1 MTRQNFPLQIE
12 IKIKWNCTSCRV
24 TMQKVVANKKCKKFR
39 VAELTEVC
47 CGSIVGKVD
56 GLPCK
61 LQQQLQ
67 WFSFLKLW
75 KISNFKTFNLPSLK
89 SPKPQPSHTIL
100 WNTETR
106 SLGNSSIFLHFP
118 TCQLRHDRKMLPGK
132 RSRKNRCLLFATHA
146 DADTNCE
153 VRWKCLLFSLPR
165 MLDCAI
171 SSVSGRRAFLFYW
184 AHDNLNS
191 EHEKVSNIL

>member
-12 IKIKWNCTSCRV
+12 IKIKWNCTSCRA
-24 TMQKVVANKKCKKFR
+24 TMQKVVANKKCEKFR

-56 GLPCK
+56 GLPCNNK
-61 LQQQLQ
+61 FNDFHVWNFENYQI
-67 WFSFLKLW
+67 LKL
-75 KISNFKTFNLPSLK
+75 STCHPLK
-89 SPKPQPSHTIL
+89 SPKPQPSHTIS